1 MSEFIY
7 KIKKQIVTLSDNGK
21 LSTELNVV
29 RFGNSEPKY
38 DLRRWRR
45 FLSSGEKKMQKGV
58 TMTAEEVVK
67 LRDALN
73 SLTL

>member
-1 MSEFIY
+1 MPEFIY
-7 KIKKQIVTLSDNGK
+7 KIEKQIVTLSDNGK

-45 FLSSGEKKMQKGV
+45 SLSSGEKKMQKGV

-73 SLTL
+73 GLTL

>member
-7 KIKKQIVTLSDNGK
+7 KIEKQIVTLSDNGK

-29 RFGNSEPKY
+29 RFGNGEPKY
-38 DLRRWRR
+38 DRRWRR
-45 FLSSGEKKMQKGV
+45 FLSDGEKKMQKGV

-73 SLTL
+73 CLTL

>member
-7 KIKKQIVTLSDNGK
+7 KIEKQIVTLSDNGK

-45 FLSSGEKKMQKGV
+45 SLSSGEKNMQKGV

>member
-7 KIKKQIVTLSDNGK
+7 KIEKQIVTLSDNGK

-45 FLSSGEKKMQKGV
+45 SLSSGEKNMQKGV

-73 SLTL
+73 GLTL

>member
-7 KIKKQIVTLSDNGK
+7 EIEKQLAILSDDGK

-29 RFGNSEPKY
+29 RFGSNEPKY

-45 FLSSGEKKMQKGV
+45 FRSSGEKKMQKGV
-58 TMTAEEVVK
+58 TMTAEELVK

>member
-7 KIKKQIVTLSDNGK
+7 EIEQQIATLSDDGK
-21 LSTELNVV
+21 LSTELNII
-29 RFGNSEPKY
+29 RFGSNEPKY

-45 FLSSGEKKMQKGV
+45 FRSGEKKMQKGV
-58 TMTAEEVVK
+58 TMTAEELAK
-67 LRDALN
+67 LRDVLN

>member
-7 KIKKQIVTLSDNGK
+7 KIEKQIVTLSDNGK

-45 FLSSGEKKMQKGV
+45 FFSSGEKKMQKGV

-73 SLTL
+73 GLTL

>member
-1 MSEFIY
+1 MSKFTYEIE
-7 KIKKQIVTLSDNGK
+7 KQIATLSDDGK

-45 FLSSGEKKMQKGV
+45 FCGGEKRMQKGV
-58 TMTAEEVVK
+58 TMTTEELVR
-67 LRDALN
+67 LRDVLN